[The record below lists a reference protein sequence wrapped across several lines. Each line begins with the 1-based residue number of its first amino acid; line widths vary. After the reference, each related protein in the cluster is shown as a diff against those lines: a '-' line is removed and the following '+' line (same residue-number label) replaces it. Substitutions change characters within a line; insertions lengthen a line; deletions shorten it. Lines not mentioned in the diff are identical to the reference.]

1 MPKYRKKPIVVD
13 AVQFTDPEHL
23 PEGVYLDPDLVYG
36 VSWLIETLE
45 GTMRVNLKDW
55 IITGVTG
62 EKYACKPEI
71 FNQTY
76 ERTWSTT

>member
-1 MPKYRKKPIVVD
+1 
-13 AVQFTDPEHL
+13 
-23 PEGVYLDPDLVYG
+23 